1 MKHTALLISM
11 ALFAAPLTL
20 VSQSEGSSS
29 RFVDMDPGI
38 GGAVSRGSA
47 PAPSTPIS
55 FRPFSRIAIGGNFSS
70 LGPGAQ
76 VTTFIAPHLNVRTNG
91 SWINYSTNFTTSGFN
106 ANAKLSLASA
116 RVSADI
122 YPFHKGFRISPG
134 VMVYNGNK
142 MTATSS
148 VAAGTSFTLNGD
160 TFYSASANSAT
171 GVTPLQGSA
180 ELTLNSR
187 KPAFTITAGW
197 GNTIPRNGGHWSFPF
212 EAGVAFTSA
221 PSLNANIAGWACYD
235 QAQTECTNVASTTD
249 PIALQIQ
256 GDLAA
261 QINKWENNL
270 SPLGTYPIVSMG
282 VSYSF
287 GSRGVVQ

>member
-1 MKHTALLISM
+1 MKYTALHIS
-11 ALFAAPLTL
+11 AAFIACSLTL
-20 VSQSEGSSS
+20 VAQSPGSSS
-29 RFVDMDPGI
+29 FVDMD
-38 GGAVSRGSA
+38 GGAGGGVSRGSA
-47 PAPSTPIS
+47 PAPSGPIS
-55 FRPFSRIAIGGNFSS
+55 TGPLSRIAIGGTISS

-76 VTTFIAPHLNVRTNG
+76 VTAFITPHLNIRTNG
-91 SWINYSTNFTTSGFN
+91 NWVNYTTNFTTSGFN
-106 ANAKLSLASA
+106 ANAKLGLASA

-134 VMVYNGNK
+134 VLVYNGNK

-148 VAAGTSFTLNGD
+148 VAGGSSFTLNGD
-160 TFYSASANSAT
+160 TFYSASANPAT
-171 GVTPLQGSA
+171 GATPLQGTA
-180 ELTLNSR
+180 ELTLNAR
-187 KPAFTITAGW
+187 KPAFAITAGW

-212 EAGVAFTSA
+212 EAGVAFTGA
-221 PSLNANIAGWACYD
+221 PSLNANLTGWACYD
-235 QAQTECTNVASTTD
+235 QAQTQCTNVASTTD

-261 QINKWENNL
+261 QINKWESNL

-287 GSRGVVQ
+287 GPRGTVR